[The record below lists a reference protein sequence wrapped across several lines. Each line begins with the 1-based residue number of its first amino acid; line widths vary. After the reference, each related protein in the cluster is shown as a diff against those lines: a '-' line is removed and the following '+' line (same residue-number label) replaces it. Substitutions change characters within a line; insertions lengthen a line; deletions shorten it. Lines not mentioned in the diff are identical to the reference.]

1 MRTKK
6 TIAIVDDHDLFRKGI
21 ISLFKEFP
29 EIQILIESGDG
40 QDLLNQMK
48 TKQPDVILLDI
59 SMPEMDGI
67 QAIDKIKR
75 KYPDVKV
82 IMLTQYTDEQTIYH
96 LMEKD
101 ANGFLPKSA
110 DIETIV
116 DAIYSV
122 VDKGYYFTDTVSKAM
137 VKGASNRQKSK
148 PGFHT
153 PSLSPRE
160 IEVVKLICKQMS
172 IIEIGQK
179 LCLSPRTIDSYIKNI
194 YEKTGAKK
202 REGIVIYAAKNNLI
216 N

>member
-6 TIAIVDDHDLFRKGI
+6 TLAIVDDHDLFRKGI
-21 ISLFKEFP
+21 ISLLKEFP
-29 EIQILIESGDG
+29 EIQILIEAGDG

-48 TKQPDVILLDI
+48 TKRPDVILLDI
-59 SMPEMDGI
+59 SMPIMDGI
-67 QAIDKIKR
+67 EAIDKIK
-75 KYPDVKV
+75 KKFPEVKV

-101 ANGFLPKSA
+101 ANGFLAKSA

-122 VDKGYYFTDTVSKAM
+122 SDKGYFFTDEVSKAM
-137 VKGASNRQKSK
+137 VKGASNRQKNK
-148 PGFHT
+148 LDFHA

-202 REGIVIYAAKNNLI
+202 REGIVIYAAKHNLI